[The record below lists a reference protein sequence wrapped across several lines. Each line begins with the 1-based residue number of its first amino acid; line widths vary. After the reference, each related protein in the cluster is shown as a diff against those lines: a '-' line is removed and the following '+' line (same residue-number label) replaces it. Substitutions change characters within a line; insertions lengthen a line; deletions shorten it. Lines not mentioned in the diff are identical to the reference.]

1 MSIGLG
7 DIGDLG
13 KISVS
18 GGGAVAERT
27 LCRLL
32 LTSGWTENPEAMKA
46 RALRDTGS
54 PEVCH

>member
-18 GGGAVAERT
+18 GGGEVAERT

-32 LTSGWTENPEAMKA
+32 LDIWVDREP
-46 RALRDTGS
+46 
-54 PEVCH
+54 